1 MFLETVSEVTV
12 CEGHSVVK
20 RHSVHPECFLA
31 VLLRDRSLGWD
42 VHLVHIF
49 FIGSPK
55 YIHLLTQLPVTC
67 CRDIHD
73 SIQLVHRRY
82 CMKTEV
88 IRFPIME
95 SDDHLEDYPHQNRQ
109 LLPALS
115 PIGETVNLLRFTKNS
130 QHQNRQLSP
139 APSPIG
145 ETVNLLHFTENSRQT
160 RFAKSAIVVE
170 KPPSTSQ

>member
-1 MFLETVSEVTV
+1 M
-12 CEGHSVVK
+12 
-20 RHSVHPECFLA
+20 
-31 VLLRDRSLGWD
+31 
-42 VHLVHIF
+42 HIF

-109 LLPALS
+109 LSPALSPIGETVNLLRFTKNSQHQNRQLLPALS
-115 PIGETVNLLRFTKNS
+115 PFGETVNLLRFTKNS

-145 ETVNLLHFTENSRQT
+145 ETVNLLRFTENSRQT